1 MLALGLTTALQGD
14 GNDRSA
20 CRRPRRGRFRSSARP
35 KYRQFRAIVLSYL
48 PHAILSRF
56 TGRSSVGGSSTSD
69 AGYLRDKLLA
79 LDADKGALAYLLC
92 RALDARRAVEVGNLF
107 RCLDDLSGRSAP

>member
-1 MLALGLTTALQGD
+1 MEMTGPLADARAEAVL
-14 GNDRSA
+14 DRLH
-20 CRRPRRGRFRSSARP
+20 ARNT
-35 KYRQFRAIVLSYL
+35 RQFRAIVLSYL

-92 RALDARRAVEVGNLF
+92 RARDRGADRHRAEIGRRHLF
-107 RCLDDLSGRSAP
+107 ESAAERTDGSANRLGKDD